1 MNIKDYEYIVEIA
14 ECKSLTE
21 AAGRLCI
28 TQSALTKFLQRVEA
42 EIGTPLF
49 RRMGKRFVLTP
60 VGQMY
65 VGKGAEIIRL
75 DQEMAD
81 ELKRMTSDGA
91 GALRFGYPMG
101 QSRFIMNRL
110 LPEFYKRESALAVSL
125 KEDSS
130 SGLVRAVEDGELDL
144 CLAYCSQEKP
154 GLEYRV
160 LAGTVISLAVPERSH
175 LLKLAKEGEGSAR
188 PLLTG
193 DEWMEEPYIRLAG
206 FTQSGRLAQEY
217 FEKLGRWPVNRIY
230 VENVRSAM
238 SAVENG
244 LGNCILAELPHPDFK
259 VRYLSL
265 PGLGGGNERSCIIT
279 RKGEYQPD
287 AMKLFIRLME
297 EIY

>member
-1 MNIKDYEYIVEIA
+1 
-14 ECKSLTE
+14 
-21 AAGRLCI
+21 
-28 TQSALTKFLQRVEA
+28 
-42 EIGTPLF
+42 
-49 RRMGKRFVLTP
+49 
-60 VGQMY
+60 
-65 VGKGAEIIRL
+65 
-75 DQEMAD
+75 
-81 ELKRMTSDGA
+81 
-91 GALRFGYPMG
+91 
-101 QSRFIMNRL
+101 
-110 LPEFYKRESALAVSL
+110 
-125 KEDSS
+125 
-130 SGLVRAVEDGELDL
+130 
-144 CLAYCSQEKP
+144 
-154 GLEYRV
+154 
-160 LAGTVISLAVPERSH
+160 
-175 LLKLAKEGEGSAR
+175 
-188 PLLTG
+188 
-193 DEWMEEPYIRLAG
+193 MEEPYIRLAG